1 MRKLLVVLVALI
13 AVAIFAANQSVIHQP
28 GILGGFNVS
37 LSGDA
42 TIRVHQWLDATFTPG
57 TADIFDYGNLGELIL
72 GSLTIDSNA
81 NVNIAIS
88 ANWGQLAQWITVG
101 GYSPVGVFGD
111 GTYSVKAL
119 NLGINKDT
127 PAIQSGYTV
136 AVSINI
142 TPTVS
147 F

>member
-1 MRKLLVVLVALI
+1 MRKLLVVLVALA

-28 GILGGFNVS
+28 GVAGGFNVS

-57 TADIFDYGNLGELIL
+57 VADIFDYGNLSELKL
-72 GSLTIDSNA
+72 GSLSIDSNA
-81 NVNIAIS
+81 QVKIAIS
-88 ANWGQLAQWITVG
+88 ANWDGLAGWITVG

-111 GTYSVKAL
+111 GTYDVKAL
-119 NLGINKDT
+119 NLVINKDT

-136 AVSINI
+136 AVTINI
-142 TPTVS
+142 TPTVT